1 LSKER
6 SAGAAVEGCYS
17 ITRPTEMRSYPQEV
31 AGFMSKIFAI
41 GDIHGTFDRLQNLM
55 QKIPIDYDND
65 TLVFIGDY
73 IDRGPG
79 SVEVVEY
86 LLNLKQRV
94 PGTIFL
100 KGNHEEMLEKY
111 LDGSDRFTY
120 LLNGGQKTLDNYL
133 SKTAQPDSF
142 PIPPEHF
149 DFFNSLRLYYETES
163 YIFVHAGLR
172 PKVSLAAQESEDMLW
187 IRDKFIYSK
196 YNFGKPVVFGHTP
209 LEKPLV
215 ESNKI
220 GIDTG
225 AVYGNALTCVQL
237 PDMLFFSA

>member
-1 LSKER
+1 M
-6 SAGAAVEGCYS
+6 G
-17 ITRPTEMRSYPQEV
+17 
-31 AGFMSKIFAI
+31 KIFAI
-41 GDIHGTFDRLQNLM
+41 GDIHGSIDRLQDLM
-55 QKIPIDYDND
+55 QKIPIDFAND
-65 TLVFIGDY
+65 TLLFIGDY

-86 LLNLKQRV
+86 LMDLKKRV
-94 PGTIFL
+94 PEIILL
-100 KGNHEEMLEKY
+100 KGNHEDMLEKY
-111 LDGSDRFTY
+111 LDGTDRFTY
-120 LLNGGQKTLDNYL
+120 LLNGGQNTLDSYL
-133 SKTAQPDSF
+133 SKTRRSDSF
-142 PIPPEHF
+142 PIPAEHI
-149 DFFNSLRLYYETES
+149 DFFKSLRLYYETGA

-172 PKVSLAAQESEDMLW
+172 PKIPLASQKTEDLLW

-215 ESNKI
+215 EPNKI

-237 PDMLFFSA
+237 PDVLFFAA

>member
-1 LSKER
+1 M
-6 SAGAAVEGCYS
+6 A
-17 ITRPTEMRSYPQEV
+17 
-31 AGFMSKIFAI
+31 KIFAI
-41 GDIHGTFDRLQNLM
+41 GDIHGSIDRLQDLI
-55 QKIPIDYDND
+55 QKIPIDFATD

-86 LLNLKQRV
+86 LLDLKKRV
-94 PGTIFL
+94 PGIILL
-100 KGNHEEMLEKY
+100 KGNHEDMLEKY
-111 LDGSDRFTY
+111 LDGTDRFTY
-120 LLNGGQKTLDNYL
+120 LLNGGQNTLDSYL
-133 SKTAQPDSF
+133 NIADQSGSF
-142 PIPPEHF
+142 PIPKDHI
-149 DFFNSLRLYYETES
+149 DFFKSLRLYYETEA

-172 PKVSLAAQESEDMLW
+172 PKVALASQDTEDLLW

-196 YNFGKPVVFGHTP
+196 YNFGKTVVFGHTP

-215 ESNKI
+215 EPNKI

-237 PDMLFFSA
+237 PDIIFFSA